1 MLIYEWECA
10 WLVNITCK
18 QSFWP
23 DKLIAILAGHNVS
36 WLAVFLSPN
45 VCDKFEVCQ
54 QLPGYKDNHFYTLPF
69 GQAEAS
75 IY

>member
-36 WLAVFLSPN
+36 WLAVFFSPN
-45 VCDKFEVCQ
+45 VYDKLEVCQ
-54 QLPGYKDNHFYTLPF
+54 QLPGCKKKKTILQLPIR
-69 GQAEAS
+69 AS
-75 IY
+75 WS